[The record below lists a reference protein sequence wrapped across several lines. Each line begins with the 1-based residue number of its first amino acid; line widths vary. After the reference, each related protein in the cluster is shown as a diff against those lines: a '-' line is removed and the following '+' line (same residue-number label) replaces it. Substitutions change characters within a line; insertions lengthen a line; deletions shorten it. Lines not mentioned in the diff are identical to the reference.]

1 MLTDGQARNGH
12 PNLAWPRES
21 LRGRIFAMNNST
33 RARAREGSRSNL
45 AYTLPKC
52 LKMKQCYDYYDL
64 AVFVTTFSW
73 EVTSKIARASCA

>member
-52 LKMKQCYDYYDL
+52 LKTL
-64 AVFVTTFSW
+64 GEGEPFGLLFH
-73 EVTSKIARASCA
+73 KISEASGPP